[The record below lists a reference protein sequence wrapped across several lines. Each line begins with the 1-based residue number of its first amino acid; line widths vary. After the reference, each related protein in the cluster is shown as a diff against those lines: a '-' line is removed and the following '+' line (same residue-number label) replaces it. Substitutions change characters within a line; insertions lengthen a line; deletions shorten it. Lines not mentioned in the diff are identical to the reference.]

1 MGWAKGDRIFTWNV
15 SAQGGNG
22 QVAVDCSQAQA
33 NDEKGTGVSVIR
45 LFKHYIPTPLLA
57 LGIIEFFLLMASAE
71 AAWRFRA
78 EQIGIDALPT
88 TDRLTEIVTYAAVVS
103 TIMLATG
110 LYESNGHRSSPQTA
124 TRLLVSFTLSLV
136 ALAVIFFLLPNVALW
151 RSIFLY
157 AALLSFGLIMVVRM
171 LFARLVNWDRFR
183 RRVVVLGAGG
193 RAAKLDVIGNSPNAG
208 FQIVHYVRM
217 SDREPAVARAVA
229 REDIASFYNLA
240 EELGVSEIVLALE
253 ERRGALPV
261 ADLLKAKLAGVR
273 VSEMSSFLERETG
286 RVDLGSV
293 SPSWLIFS
301 DGFLGAQQAAVI
313 GKRMFDVAASL
324 LLLTLS
330 SPILLITAV
339 LIKLT
344 SPGPIFYLQER
355 VGQFGQT
362 FNVVKFRSMR
372 NDAEEDGQ
380 PQWAQKHDPR
390 VTTIGRLIRA
400 TRIDELPQ
408 IFNVLRGDMSFVGP
422 RPERPFFVR
431 DLAAQI
437 PFYDERHVVKPGI
450 TGWAQLNY
458 PYGASVEDARHKLE
472 YDLYYVKNYSM
483 FLDLL
488 ILIQTVRVVLWR
500 DGVR

>member
-1 MGWAKGDRIFTWNV
+1 M
-15 SAQGGNG
+15 
-22 QVAVDCSQAQA
+22 
-33 NDEKGTGVSVIR
+33 IR
-45 LFKHYIPTPLLA
+45 LFKHYVPTPLLLLGA
-57 LGIIEFFLLMASAE
+57 LEFLLLMASAE
-71 AAWRFRA
+71 IAWRLRA
-78 EQIGIDALPT
+78 AQIGMDSLP
-88 TDRLTEIVTYAAVVS
+88 DTERFTEVLTYAIAVSIV
-103 TIMLATG
+103 MLATG
-110 LYESNGHRSSPQTA
+110 LYEPQGYRSFRLTA
-124 TRLLVSFTLSLV
+124 TRLLVSFAISLV
-136 ALAVIFFLLPNVALW
+136 ALSVIFFLLPDVALW

-157 AALLSFGLIMVVRM
+157 AAILSIILILATRGI
-171 LFARLVNWDRFR
+171 FARLIDWDPFR
-183 RRVVVLGAGG
+183 RRVMVLGAGA
-193 RAAKLDVIGNSPNAG
+193 RAAKLGEVGALPGAG
-208 FQIVHYVRM
+208 FQIIRYIRM
-217 SDREPAVARAVA
+217 SDREPKVAAAVDGGA
-229 REDIASFYNLA
+229 IASYYDEA
-240 EELGVSEIVLALE
+240 EENGVSEIVLALE

-261 ADLLKAKLAGVR
+261 EDLLKAKLAGVR
-273 VSEMSSFLERETG
+273 VSEMSSFIERETG

-301 DGFLGAQQAAVI
+301 DGFLGAKRSAVI
-313 GKRMFDVAASL
+313 GKRAFDVAASL
-324 LLLTLS
+324 LLLALS
-330 SPILLITAV
+330 SPVILVTAL

-355 VGQFGQT
+355 VGQFGRS
-362 FNVVKFRSMR
+362 FNVIKFRSMR
-372 NDAEEDGQ
+372 VDAEGDGK

-422 RPERPFFVR
+422 RPERPFFVQ

-437 PFYDERHVVKPGI
+437 PFYNERHVVKPGI

-472 YDLYYVKNYSM
+472 YDLYYVKNYSL

>member
-1 MGWAKGDRIFTWNV
+1 M
-15 SAQGGNG
+15 
-22 QVAVDCSQAQA
+22 
-33 NDEKGTGVSVIR
+33 IR
-45 LFKHYIPTPLLA
+45 LFKHYIPAPLLL
-57 LGIIEFFLLMASAE
+57 LGAIEFMLLMLAAE
-71 AAWRFRA
+71 AAWQVRA
-78 EQIGIDALPT
+78 AQIGMEMFPT
-88 TDRLTEIVTYAAVVS
+88 TARLNEVITYAAVVS
-103 TIMLATG
+103 VVMLATG
-110 LYESNGHRSSPQTA
+110 LYETHGYRSFRLTA
-124 TRLLVSFTLSLV
+124 TRLLVAFGLSLV
-136 ALAVIFFLLPNVALW
+136 VLSVVFFLLPDVALW

-157 AALLSFGLIMVVRM
+157 AMLFSFVLIMAARG

-183 RRVVVLGAGG
+183 RRVIVVGAGD
-193 RAAKLDVIGNSPNAG
+193 RAAKLGEVGKGPNVG
-208 FQIVHYVRM
+208 FQIVRYIRM
-217 SDREPAVARAVA
+217 TEREPRIEGATV
-229 REDIASFYNLA
+229 REDIVGFHDLA
-240 EELGVSEIVLALE
+240 EELGVDEIVLALE

-301 DGFLGAQQAAVI
+301 DGFLGAKHMSVV
-313 GKRMFDVAASL
+313 GKRAFDVLASL
-324 LLLTLS
+324 TLLVVSSPLLLIAAL
-330 SPILLITAV
+330 

-344 SPGPIFYLQER
+344 SRGPIFYHQER
-355 VGQFGQT
+355 VGQLGRS
-362 FNVVKFRSMR
+362 FNVIKFRSMR
-372 NDAEEDGQ
+372 TDAEKDGT
-380 PQWAQKHDPR
+380 PQWAQRHDPR
-390 VTTIGRLIRA
+390 VTTIGRIIRA
-400 TRIDELPQ
+400 TRIDEIPQ

-437 PFYDERHVVKPGI
+437 PFYHERHVAKPGI

-458 PYGASVEDARHKLE
+458 PYGASVDDARHKLE

>member
-1 MGWAKGDRIFTWNV
+1 M
-15 SAQGGNG
+15 
-22 QVAVDCSQAQA
+22 
-33 NDEKGTGVSVIR
+33 IR

-71 AAWRFRA
+71 LAWRLRA
-78 EQIGIDALPT
+78 AQIGMDALPT
-88 TDRLTEIVTYAAVVS
+88 TDRLTEILTYAAVVS
-103 TIMLATG
+103 TLMLATG
-110 LYESNGHRSSPQTA
+110 LYDSNGHRSSPQTA
-124 TRLLVSFTLSLV
+124 TRLLVSFALSLV

-157 AALLSFGLIMVVRM
+157 AALLSFVLIMIVRL

-183 RRVVVLGAGG
+183 RRVMVLGAGG
-193 RAAKLDVIGNSPNAG
+193 RAAKLEVIGASPNAG
-208 FQIVHYVRM
+208 FQIVRYIRM
-217 SDREPAVARAVA
+217 TEREPAVPAAA
-229 REDIASFYNLA
+229 PREQIASFYDLA

-253 ERRGALPV
+253 ERRGSLPV
-261 ADLLKAKLAGVR
+261 ADLLQAKLAGVR

-301 DGFLGAQQAAVI
+301 DGFLGSQQAAVI

-324 LLLTLS
+324 VLLALS
-330 SPILLITAV
+330 SPVLLVTALLV
-339 LIKLT
+339 KLT
-344 SPGPIFYLQER
+344 SPGPVFYLQER
-355 VGQFGQT
+355 VGQFGRS
-362 FNVVKFRSMR
+362 FNVIKFRSMR
-372 NDAEEDGQ
+372 SDAEKDGT

-390 VTTIGRLIRA
+390 VTPVGRLIRA
-400 TRIDELPQ
+400 TRIDEIPQ
-408 IFNVLRGDMSFVGP
+408 IFNVLKGDMSFVGP
-422 RPERPFFVR
+422 RPERPYFVQ

-458 PYGASVEDARHKLE
+458 PYGASIEDARHKLE

>member
-1 MGWAKGDRIFTWNV
+1 MAAIFPSAFLRYAGPARWAIDREGRH
-15 SAQGGNG
+15 AGGARG
-22 QVAVDCSQAQA
+22 A
-33 NDEKGTGVSVIR
+33 GVGVIR
-45 LFKHYIPTPLLA
+45 LFKHYIPMPLLIV
-57 LGIIEFFLLMASAE
+57 GIIEFLLLMAAAE
-71 AAWRFRA
+71 AAWQLRA
-78 EQIGIDALPT
+78 SQVGMDALPST
-88 TDRLTEIVTYAAVVS
+88 SRLAEVFTYAAVVS
-103 TIMLATG
+103 VVMLATG
-110 LYESNGHRSSPQTA
+110 LYETHGYRSARLTA
-124 TRLLVSFTLSLV
+124 TRLLVAFGLSLV
-136 ALAVIFFLLPNVALW
+136 VLAVIFFLLPDVALW

-157 AALLSFGLIMVVRM
+157 AALFSFVLIMAVRS
-171 LFARLVNWDRFR
+171 LSALLVNWDRFR
-183 RRVVVLGAGG
+183 RRIVVLGAGE
-193 RAAKLDVIGNSPNAG
+193 RAAKLAEIGRAPNAG
-208 FQIVHYVRM
+208 FEIVRYVRM
-217 SDREPAVARAVA
+217 TEREPKVEGAAV
-229 REDIASFYNLA
+229 REDVPSFDDLA
-240 EELGVSEIVLALE
+240 DELGVDEIVLALE

-261 ADLLKAKLAGVR
+261 ADLLRAKLAGVR

-301 DGFLGAQQAAVI
+301 DGFLGAQQGAVI
-313 GKRMFDVAASL
+313 GKRLFDFITSL
-324 LLLTLS
+324 LLLVVS

-344 SPGPIFYLQER
+344 SKGPIFYHQER
-355 VGQFGQT
+355 VGQFGRS
-362 FNVVKFRSMR
+362 FEVIKFRSMR
-372 NDAEEDGQ
+372 TDAEKDGT
-380 PQWAQKHDPR
+380 PQWAQEQDPR
-390 VTTIGRLIRA
+390 VTAIGRVIRA
-400 TRIDELPQ
+400 TRIDEIPQ

-437 PFYDERHVVKPGI
+437 PFYNERHVAKPGI